1 MTSYS
6 LKAMALSDQQFR
18 EEFKPLQ
25 IPPTYPENGSLEDK
39 ILFALAACGEAG
51 GTEVS
56 DKLVEL
62 EPGLEGEDLS
72 EKVNEYLGKQFD
84 KGLLNGG
91 TRQGEQYYNLNKI
104 IHANKGTVD
113 PDLLAPGLD

>member
-1 MTSYS
+1 MELT
-6 LKAMALSDQQFR
+6 DEQFR

-25 IPPTYPENGSLEDK
+25 IPSAFPENGNLEDK

-51 GTEVS
+51 VGEVC

-62 EPGLEGEDLS
+62 EPSLETKELP
-72 EKVNEYLGKQFD
+72 EKVSNYLTNAFD

-91 TRQGEQYYNLNKI
+91 ERKEGRVFNLSKI
-104 IHANKGTVD
+104 THANKGAVD

>member
-1 MTSYS
+1 
-6 LKAMALSDQQFR
+6 MALSDEQFR
-18 EEFKPLQ
+18 EEFKPLHVL
-25 IPPTYPENGSLEDK
+25 PAYPENGSLEDK

-51 GTEVS
+51 VTKVC

-62 EPGLEGEDLS
+62 EPRLIREDLS
-72 EKVNEYLGKQFD
+72 ERVNAYLKMQFD

-91 TRQGEQYYNLNKI
+91 TRHGERYYNLNKI
-104 IHANKGTVD
+104 TQTNEGAVD

>member
-1 MTSYS
+1 
-6 LKAMALSDQQFR
+6 MALSDEQFR

-25 IPPTYPENGSLEDK
+25 VPPAYPENGSLEDK
-39 ILFALAACGEAG
+39 ILFALAATGEAG
-51 GTEVS
+51 VTEVC

-62 EPGLEGEDLS
+62 DPGLEGEKLS
-72 EKVNEYLGKQFD
+72 EKVNEYLGLQFD

-91 TRQGEQYYNLNKI
+91 TRHGKQYYNLNKI
-104 IHANKGTVD
+104 THANEGAVD